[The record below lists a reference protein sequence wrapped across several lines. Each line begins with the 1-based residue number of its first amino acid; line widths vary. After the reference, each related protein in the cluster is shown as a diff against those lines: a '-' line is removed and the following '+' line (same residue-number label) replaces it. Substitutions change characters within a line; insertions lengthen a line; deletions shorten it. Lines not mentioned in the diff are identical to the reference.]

1 MALKINYFLTDL
13 WGCPSGYVMLELN
26 CYKLV
31 RSPKMFAEAELACLA
46 DGGKVAKPITLLQ
59 VILILN
65 MPPILSKYRCGVGY
79 DPPSQGKLV
88 IKKNTKS
95 VIGSL
100 LPKENLVIK

>member
-13 WGCPSGYVMLELN
+13 WGCPSGYVMLEMN

-31 RSPKMFAEAELACLA
+31 RSQKMFAEAELACQA

-65 MPPILSKYRCGVGY
+65 MPILSKYRCVRGR
-79 DPPSQGKLV
+79 
-88 IKKNTKS
+88 
-95 VIGSL
+95 
-100 LPKENLVIK
+100 E